1 MGSNALEAAVGEFI
15 ESTTGAIAVLRE
27 LDSLSS
33 QHCAG
38 ALTAMLDQLAALL
51 LKHGAK

>member
-1 MGSNALEAAVGEFI
+1 MESNALEAAVGEFI
-15 ESTTGAIAVLRE
+15 ENTVGAIAVLNE
-27 LDSLSS
+27 LESLSS

-38 ALTAMLDQLAALL
+38 ALSAMLDQLAALL